1 MFVILCFL
9 YFSSF
14 SFNFDLKKGIKEFK
28 WWRIKFKWWKQK
40 LIKSFFYKM
49 ISQNN
54 IFIQNKTYIEQNK
67 QTHIFVYKNFC
78 FRYFIISITQLS
90 LIIIN
95 SKLKYYIFWFS
106 IDINN
111 L

>member
-1 MFVILCFL
+1 
-9 YFSSF
+9 
-14 SFNFDLKKGIKEFK
+14 
-28 WWRIKFKWWKQK
+28 
-40 LIKSFFYKM
+40 M

-67 QTHIFVYKNFC
+67 QTHIFVYKNFF

-95 SKLKYYIFWFS
+95 SKLKYYIF
-106 IDINN
+106 
-111 L
+111 